1 MPHMK
6 QRLYILATVI
16 AGVSAIVA
24 TIGAAMARKSAGAA
38 MKSTCAATMG
48 AQKQYDGTLLPA
60 VTNIGNQRIDWAK
73 NSIGAIDT
81 PFGTL
86 LTILFSIALGVG
98 LNLLLSRSDSPGAL
112 VRASQPAVPAVSAPT
127 PPTSTAAAPASAA
140 SASRP
145 PPTPTREAPASA
157 ASASRPPPTPTR
169 EALASP
175 TSASSPPP
183 TSIAAASDHSEIVG
197 LLAHGRAYL
206 SDGDIASARV
216 FFRRA
221 AERGDPQAAFAL
233 GATYDPAE
241 LRRLGIPNLQSQA
254 DPAKAQEWYR
264 TAADLGSA
272 AAASRLDQLPKTDR

>member
-140 SASRP
+140 SASL
-145 PPTPTREAPASA
+145 
-157 ASASRPPPTPTR
+157 PPPTPTR